1 MAPADRQHYIPVS
14 RARVREKLFEL
25 EGVSDQQRESLSKVA
40 GMLEAIWHHR
50 AHAGLERLKLLYEK
64 MDPDQFGEP
73 ELGGR
78 DEFLSVLFET
88 LGSGNWEEISD
99 EEMQAAMEG
108 ESVFPISLDIRSD
121 EFVAMHLFKLGELV
135 VSDVRSSWFGLKKE
149 EVEIDSYDRVI
160 QIIQFQEKEWFEERK
175 RSKHYPGVEA
185 SGLHLRLFKTVP
197 KLDLETIYPNTSPM
211 MRVIDKVKIIAPLLG
226 GFVTLGLKFGPLLVG
241 ADTGDTS
248 LSVIAGL
255 CTALGTYVLKTYMS
269 YQKTKEKYQT
279 QVSKDLYFK
288 GQANNTAVLNLLVDL
303 AEEQEVKE
311 ALLAYTFLLVESD
324 KKYGRITL
332 DSRIEQWLTETF
344 GYQIDFEIADALTKL
359 QQMKLI
365 REEADGLLSVPPT
378 AGALTILDEQWDGIF
393 NY

>member
-14 RARVREKLFEL
+14 RARVREDLFQL
-25 EGVSDQQRESLSKVA
+25 EGISDQQRESLSKVA

-64 MDPDQFGEP
+64 LDPDQFGEP

-160 QIIQFQEKEWFEERK
+160 LIIQFQEKEWFEERK

-324 KKYGRITL
+324 KKYGRKTL

-344 GYQIDFEIADALTKL
+344 GYQIDFEIVDALTKL

-378 AGALTILDEQWDGIF
+378 AEALTILDEQWDGIF

>member
-14 RARVREKLFEL
+14 RARVRDELFQL
-25 EGVSDQQRESLSKVA
+25 EGISDQQRESLSKVA

-64 MDPDQFGEP
+64 LDPDQLGEP

-88 LGSGNWEEISD
+88 LGSGNWEGISD

-121 EFVAMHLFKLGELV
+121 EFVAMHLFKLGELI

-160 QIIQFQEKEWFEERK
+160 QIIQFQEKEWFDERK

-255 CTALGTYVLKTYMS
+255 STALGTYVLKTYMS

-324 KKYGRITL
+324 KKYSRKTL

-378 AGALTILDEQWDGIF
+378 AEALTILDKQWDGIF

>member
-14 RARVREKLFEL
+14 RARVREDLFQL
-25 EGVSDQQRESLSKVA
+25 EGISDQQRESLSKVA

-64 MDPDQFGEP
+64 LDPDQFDEP

-160 QIIQFQEKEWFEERK
+160 LIIQFQEKEWFEERK

-324 KKYGRITL
+324 KKYGRKTL

-378 AGALTILDEQWDGIF
+378 AEALTILDEQWDGIF

>member
-14 RARVREKLFEL
+14 RARVREELFQL

-64 MDPDQFGEP
+64 LDPDQFGEP
-73 ELGGR
+73 QLGGR

-311 ALLAYTFLLVESD
+311 ALLAYTFILVESD
-324 KKYGRITL
+324 KKYGRKTL

-344 GYQIDFEIADALTKL
+344 GYQIDFEIADALSKL

-378 AGALTILDEQWDGIF
+378 AEALTILDEQWDGIF

>member
-14 RARVREKLFEL
+14 RARVREDLFQL
-25 EGVSDQQRESLSKVA
+25 EGISDQQRESLSKVA

-64 MDPDQFGEP
+64 LDPDQFDEP

-160 QIIQFQEKEWFEERK
+160 LIIQFQEKEWFEERK

-324 KKYGRITL
+324 KKYGRKTL

-344 GYQIDFEIADALTKL
+344 GYQIDFEIVDALTKL

-378 AGALTILDEQWDGIF
+378 AEALTILDEQWDGIF

>member
-135 VSDVRSSWFGLKKE
+135 ISDVRSSWFGLKKE

-324 KKYGRITL
+324 KKYGRKTL

-344 GYQIDFEIADALTKL
+344 GYQIDFEIADALSKL

-378 AGALTILDEQWDGIF
+378 AEALTILDEQWDGIF

>member
-1 MAPADRQHYIPVS
+1 
-14 RARVREKLFEL
+14 
-25 EGVSDQQRESLSKVA
+25 
-40 GMLEAIWHHR
+40 
-50 AHAGLERLKLLYEK
+50 
-64 MDPDQFGEP
+64 
-73 ELGGR
+73 
-78 DEFLSVLFET
+78 
-88 LGSGNWEEISD
+88 
-99 EEMQAAMEG
+99 
-108 ESVFPISLDIRSD
+108 
-121 EFVAMHLFKLGELV
+121 
-135 VSDVRSSWFGLKKE
+135 
-149 EVEIDSYDRVI
+149 
-160 QIIQFQEKEWFEERK
+160 
-175 RSKHYPGVEA
+175 
-185 SGLHLRLFKTVP
+185 
-197 KLDLETIYPNTSPM
+197 M

-324 KKYGRITL
+324 KKYGRKTL

-344 GYQIDFEIADALTKL
+344 GYQIDFEIVDALTKL

-378 AGALTILDEQWDGIF
+378 AEALTILDEQWDGIF

>member
-14 RARVREKLFEL
+14 RARVRDELFQL
-25 EGVSDQQRESLSKVA
+25 EGISDQQRESLSKVA

-64 MDPDQFGEP
+64 LDPDQFDEP

-78 DEFLSVLFET
+78 DEFLSILFET

-160 QIIQFQEKEWFEERK
+160 QIIQFQEKEWFDERK

-311 ALLAYTFLLVESD
+311 ALLAYTFILVESD
-324 KKYGRITL
+324 KKYGRKTL

-365 REEADGLLSVPPT
+365 REEADGRLSVPPT
-378 AGALTILDEQWDGIF
+378 AEALTILDEQWDGIF

>member
-14 RARVREKLFEL
+14 RARVREELFQL

-64 MDPDQFGEP
+64 LDPDQFGEP

-211 MRVIDKVKIIAPLLG
+211 MKVIDKVKIIAPLLG

-324 KKYGRITL
+324 KKYGRKTL

-344 GYQIDFEIADALTKL
+344 GYQIDFEIVDALTKL

-378 AGALTILDEQWDGIF
+378 AEALTILDEQWDGIF

>member
-14 RARVREKLFEL
+14 RARVREKLFQL
-25 EGVSDQQRESLSKVA
+25 EGISDQQRESLSKVA

-64 MDPDQFGEP
+64 LDPDQFSEP

-88 LGSGNWEEISD
+88 LGSGNWEGISD

-121 EFVAMHLFKLGELV
+121 EFVAMHLFKLGELI

-160 QIIQFQEKEWFEERK
+160 QIIQFQEKEWFDERK

-255 CTALGTYVLKTYMS
+255 STALGTYVLKTYMS

-324 KKYGRITL
+324 KKYSRKTL

-378 AGALTILDEQWDGIF
+378 AEALTILDKRWDGIF

>member
-14 RARVREKLFEL
+14 RARVREELFQL
-25 EGVSDQQRESLSKVA
+25 EGISDQQRESLSKVA

-64 MDPDQFGEP
+64 LDPDQFGEP

-160 QIIQFQEKEWFEERK
+160 LIIQFQEKEWFEERK

-324 KKYGRITL
+324 KKYGRKTL

-344 GYQIDFEIADALTKL
+344 GYQIDFEIVDALTKL

-378 AGALTILDEQWDGIF
+378 AEALTILDEQWDGIF

>member
-14 RARVREKLFEL
+14 RARVREKLFQL
-25 EGVSDQQRESLSKVA
+25 EGISDQQRESLSKVA

-64 MDPDQFGEP
+64 LDPDQFSEP

-88 LGSGNWEEISD
+88 LGSGNWEGISD

-121 EFVAMHLFKLGELV
+121 EFVAMHLFKLGELI

-160 QIIQFQEKEWFEERK
+160 QIIQFQEKEWFDERK

-255 CTALGTYVLKTYMS
+255 STALGTYVLKTYMS

-324 KKYGRITL
+324 KKYSRKTL

-378 AGALTILDEQWDGIF
+378 AEALTILDKQWDGIF

>member
-14 RARVREKLFEL
+14 RARVRDELFQL
-25 EGVSDQQRESLSKVA
+25 EGISDQQRESLSKVA

-64 MDPDQFGEP
+64 LDPDQLGEP

-88 LGSGNWEEISD
+88 LGSGNWEGISD

-121 EFVAMHLFKLGELV
+121 EFVAMHLFKLGELI

-160 QIIQFQEKEWFEERK
+160 QIIQFQEKEWFDERK

-255 CTALGTYVLKTYMS
+255 STALGTYVLKTYMS

-324 KKYGRITL
+324 KKYSRKTL

-378 AGALTILDEQWDGIF
+378 AEALTILDEQWDGIF